1 MMNRRTLY
9 LVALAVV
16 AYLVFF
22 RRKASSKP
30 TPVGVVVG
38 DVYDVQTIA

>member
-1 MMNRRTLY
+1 MKKRTLQ
-9 LVALAVV
+9 LLALAVV

-22 RRKASSKP
+22 RKKASRP

-38 DVYDVQTIA
+38 DVYDVETIA